1 MDPNSDYDDDVD
13 TMQSVLSGLG
23 EDPQI
28 DLSKPLPHHTTPV
41 RELSGADLPV
51 RNR

>member
-1 MDPNSDYDDDVD
+1 MDPMGDYDDELN

-41 RELSGADLPV
+41 PELPV